1 MRIVN
6 VALLM
11 LVVTMIKYYST
22 LTNTFHK
29 SEESAQKAED
39 QYVEQYFKDIEERAA
54 AKRRKLRNLSNDTN
68 SINIKID

>member
-1 MRIVN
+1 
-6 VALLM
+6 
-11 LVVTMIKYYST
+11 MIKYYST